1 MDGRT
6 HVAVAAKVLE
16 QLYLAQRTLG
26 ENLFGENI
34 GDFFNGN
41 ALGGLVI
48 DSGTGRKRNATV
60 SCRVATYDVARGM
73 RG

>member
-1 MDGRT
+1 MAT
-6 HVAVAAKVLE
+6 KVLE

-26 ENLFGENI
+26 ENLLGKDI

-41 ALGGLVI
+41 ALGGLVV
-48 DSGTGRKRNATV
+48 DSGTRKGRSATV
-60 SCRVATYDVARGM
+60 SCQVATDNMARGM